1 MRRRRIMRRKVRRRR
16 TVTMII
22 FWRTMEM
29 TKTLTLKFGDHNE
42 HGKVR
47 FPL

>member
-1 MRRRRIMRRKVRRRR
+1 MIIIRRRRRRMMIM
-16 TVTMII
+16 

-29 TKTLTLKFGDHNE
+29 TKTLTLKFGDNNE
-42 HGKVR
+42 DGKVR